1 MIRLAR
7 ESRGKDQTAVAEAI
21 GIKQPTYSKIER
33 GEVRPSAE
41 QVGRLAAAL
50 DYPPSF
56 FEQTDRLWGTASPH
70 HRKRKSF
77 RPREIEQLEAQLNVY
92 RIALRRLMSSV
103 EITSPFTIP
112 SLGID
117 DPGIGSPGD
126 VARQVRRLFRIP
138 SGPIASVTQTLEDAG
153 CIIIAKWF
161 SHDRFDAISIWAPS
175 EQPMILMNATYSGD
189 RRRWTL
195 AHELGHLVMHWEGVT
210 DDPEGEASAFA
221 QEYLMPADEIHPEL
235 RGLRFTDLPDLKRR
249 WGVSMRALVYRARD
263 LGELTRDQV
272 RYLMMRLNHAYGA
285 KWEPIEI
292 PKEEPT
298 LAQGILEYY
307 RQELG
312 YSVDELAA
320 AARRTTS
327 DFATSFGL
335 APQLQVV

>member
-1 MIRLAR
+1 
-7 ESRGKDQTAVAEAI
+7 
-21 GIKQPTYSKIER
+21 
-33 GEVRPSAE
+33 
-41 QVGRLAAAL
+41 
-50 DYPPSF
+50 
-56 FEQTDRLWGTASPH
+56 
-70 HRKRKSF
+70 
-77 RPREIEQLEAQLNVY
+77 
-92 RIALRRLMSSV
+92 
-103 EITSPFTIP
+103 
-112 SLGID
+112 
-117 DPGIGSPGD
+117 
-126 VARQVRRLFRIP
+126 
-138 SGPIASVTQTLEDAG
+138 
-153 CIIIAKWF
+153 
-161 SHDRFDAISIWAPS
+161 
-175 EQPMILMNATYSGD
+175 
-189 RRRWTL
+189 
-195 AHELGHLVMHWEGVT
+195 MHWEGVT